1 MKKPEIGNGNKKRGN
16 EETDRLAIIV
26 VCTVPRVRQDQ
37 LRVERHF
44 YTGQKPSSKPG
55 SAVRQLKMTDY
66 INLTLEDGQS
76 GDSFGLPDSPAC
88 TIQQAAD
95 DDFCKSDSE
104 YPLVKNEPAD
114 SDMSSVVIVSNDSTS
129 ELRYAPV
136 CSHVL
141 LNTNRNLLHVVFN
154 VTCVLTHHTMMIR
167 MMI

>member
-1 MKKPEIGNGNKKRGN
+1 
-16 EETDRLAIIV
+16 
-26 VCTVPRVRQDQ
+26 
-37 LRVERHF
+37 
-44 YTGQKPSSKPG
+44 
-55 SAVRQLKMTDY
+55 MTNY

-76 GDSFGLPDSPAC
+76 GDSFGLPDFPAC

-104 YPLVKNEPAD
+104 YPLVKSEPAD

-129 ELRYAPV
+129 ELSYALV

-154 VTCVLTHHTMMIR
+154 VTSVLTHHTVMIR